1 MWSRRPFQHAPGVFP
16 CKVRILSAPEGPGKW
31 TRSTAPA
38 RWVPDVLVVHVGLAL
53 VRFRALPVTAV
64 DAPVAP
70 TSNVKRRG
78 DDEVVSVSLR
88 LPRWIR
94 PVVLAVAAIT
104 GSGRMYL
111 GAHLP
116 HDVIGGAGLGM
127 MISVIEP
134 PQEYRARDV

>member
-1 MWSRRPFQHAPGVFP
+1 M
-16 CKVRILSAPEGPGKW
+16 
-31 TRSTAPA
+31 
-38 RWVPDVLVVHVGLAL
+38 VVHVGLAL